1 MPVLRREHEGSF
13 LQGISGDLGFFVAG
27 GDQEADDRYAARGSR
42 VVQGSVGFVGE
53 VRVEEEGGVEPDQA
67 RDEDGVVELDC
78 AAEARGWVD
87 PGVWWWL
94 GLGRRRWGFGGLFLH
109 RGSMVG

>member
-1 MPVLRREHEGSF
+1 MPVLRREHQGSF
-13 LQGISGDLGFFVAG
+13 LQGIPGDLGFFVAG

-42 VVQGSVGFVGE
+42 VVQRSVGFVGE

-67 RDEDGVVELDC
+67 RDEDGVVELNC

-87 PGVWWWL
+87 PGVWVVV
-94 GLGRRRWGFGGLFLH
+94 RFGEEAVGI
-109 RGSMVG
+109 RGVVLTSW